1 MERVY
6 SRTWYIGEGRRF
18 GKYKESSSRIWGEIK
33 YRSMKIRKVGYSR
46 EKKRKT
52 TRKVY
57 GKDVI

>member
-1 MERVY
+1 
-6 SRTWYIGEGRRF
+6 
-18 GKYKESSSRIWGEIK
+18 
-33 YRSMKIRKVGYSR
+33 MKIRKVGYSG